1 MSENKPFQDFLKH
14 CILQA
19 DEINSHFE
27 PIWVKKLFE
36 KIMTVCFNTQFFYDL
51 FWVIFLNQPK
61 LKRCVNNYRK
71 HLYAKRL
78 FNKI

>member
-19 DEINSHFE
+19 DENNSRFE

-36 KIMTVCFNTQFFYDL
+36 KIMTFCFNTHFSTIYFG
-51 FWVIFLNQPK
+51 
-61 LKRCVNNYRK
+61 
-71 HLYAKRL
+71 
-78 FNKI
+78 

>member
-1 MSENKPFQDFLKH
+1 MSENKPFQDFLKY

-19 DEINSHFE
+19 DGINSHFE

-36 KIMTVCFNTQFFYDL
+36 KIMTVYFNTQFFYDL
-51 FWVIFLNQPK
+51 FWVIFLDQPK
-61 LKRCVNNYRK
+61 LKRLVNNNRR

-78 FNKI
+78 FNRI

>member
-19 DEINSHFE
+19 DEINSRSL
-27 PIWVKKLFE
+27 PIWVKKNLE

-51 FWVIFLNQPK
+51 FWVIFLDQPK
-61 LKRCVNNYRK
+61 LKRLVNNNRR

-78 FNKI
+78 FNRI